1 MIVTPTLDLEISL
14 WNSGYNFICGLDEVG
29 RGCFA
34 GPVAVGAVIFSKTS
48 QIPKGLRDSKLLS
61 YKQRESLVDQIKEQA
76 AFWSIAEID
85 VETINQV
92 GIGRATQQAFKK
104 AVEALKQIPDY
115 LLIDAF
121 YIDGIDKKIQNPVKG
136 GDKICASIAAA
147 SVIAKVYRDH
157 LMEKLHEQ
165 FPQYNFA
172 KNKGYGTLDHRNALK
187 QHGLSPL
194 HRTSFNL
201 NKFL

>member
-14 WNSGYNFICGLDEVG
+14 WNSGYSYICGLDEVG

-34 GPVAVGAVIFSKTS
+34 GPVAVGAVIFSKTL

-61 YKQRESLVDQIKEQA
+61 AKQRESLVGQIKEQS

-92 GIGRATQQAFKK
+92 GIGKATQQAFKK
-104 AVEALKQIPDY
+104 AVNLLTQVPDY

-121 YIDGIDKKIQNPVKG
+121 FVDGIDKGKQKPVKN
-136 GDKICASIAAA
+136 GDKLCASIAAA

-157 LMEKLHEQ
+157 LMEKLHKQ

-172 KNKGYGTLDHRNALK
+172 KNKGYGTLEHRQAIK
-187 QHGLSPL
+187 KHGLSPL

-201 NKFL
+201 GKFL